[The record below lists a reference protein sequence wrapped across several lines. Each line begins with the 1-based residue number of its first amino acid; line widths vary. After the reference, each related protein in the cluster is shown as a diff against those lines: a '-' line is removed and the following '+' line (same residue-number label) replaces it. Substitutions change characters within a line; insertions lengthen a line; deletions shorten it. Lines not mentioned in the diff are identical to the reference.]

1 MRRTSRR
8 LLERAHDRAARK
20 LDLEAVMGEAF
31 GALQKDSGG
40 IAKRLSA
47 GLLAFETTF
56 GVWHAPRLMSD
67 APQRNACVPYR
78 ASLNFETCG
87 DGDQSERIG
96 QAIPDLQVAVVG

>member
-1 MRRTSRR
+1 LRRTSRR

-47 GLLAFETTF
+47 GLLTFETTF

-67 APQRNACVPYR
+67 APNATR
-78 ASLNFETCG
+78 ASLIAPPSILRPAATETK
-87 DGDQSERIG
+87 
-96 QAIPDLQVAVVG
+96 ANA